1 METKMTEQESLKIIT
16 EMIENSRSGIRD
28 NGFYCLLWG
37 WLMLSASILNLILMK
52 MNYDKAWLPW
62 PVLMAAG
69 MVVSVIVGY
78 RKGKEARV
86 MTWFDTSM
94 IYLLRAFFMVLVIVL
109 YMAGTGVIP
118 WRAADSLIISLYGLA
133 TFFSGGLLRFRPLI
147 YGGTLAWVLA
157 IVVLYVPDLY
167 SFPVVGASIV
177 VAYLVPGYI
186 LKNRYNRDSHV

>member
-1 METKMTEQESLKIIT
+1 MTEQESLKIIT

>member
-1 METKMTEQESLKIIT
+1 MTEQESLKIIT
-16 EMIENSRSGIRD
+16 EMIENSRSKIRD
-28 NGFYCLLWG
+28 NGFYYLLWG
-37 WLMLSASILNLILMK
+37 WLMLLASILNFVLIK
-52 MNYDKAWLPW
+52 MDYDRAWLPW

-69 MVVSVIVGY
+69 MVVSVIAGY

-94 IYLLRAFFMVLVIVL
+94 IYLWWAFFMVLVIVL

-118 WRAADSLIISLYGLA
+118 WRAADALIISLYGLA
-133 TFFSGGLLRFRPLI
+133 TFVSGGLLRFRPLI

-157 IVVLYVPDLY
+157 IVILYVPDLY
-167 SFPVVGASIV
+167 SFLVVGASIV